1 MYWSYEFCYKKHI
14 RQYHEDVIT
23 SKTGTKTKKLSEHI
37 LGTATDTASIID
49 SGKVTDKVPTMVYK
63 GTETPYY
70 AELMVRTLSQVPK
83 STIRDSP
90 AVGLLSP
97 RRQYPRRVWHCCL
110 HTVVTAHRTAPP

>member
-23 SKTGTKTKKLSEHI
+23 SKTGEKTKKLSEHI
-37 LGTATDTASIID
+37 LGTAADTASIID

-70 AELMVRTLSQVPK
+70 AELMVRNSI
-83 STIRDSP
+83 S
-90 AVGLLSP
+90 
-97 RRQYPRRVWHCCL
+97 Y
-110 HTVVTAHRTAPP
+110 